1 MERSNSTM
9 DLGHGVYYIG
19 SIGTKSNVVGEV

>member
-9 DLGHGVYYIG
+9 DLGHGGNYIG